1 MTKKIVSILIGLCL
15 LFTAQAMAQPV
26 TQTRVAVDS
35 QIILGALLLGLVFA
49 LFIKLMSYSRRLREL
64 RARAEEGDRRLHQF
78 SEQLPG
84 VLYQFRML
92 PDGSSHYPY
101 ASEGALKMFGVSPE
115 ALMDSP
121 QNLLDRLHPDDVE
134 PYQARIRRSA
144 ETLQGWAGDYRVIL
158 PDGSIHWREGTAS
171 PQRLADGSI
180 LWHGFA
186 ADIDARKAAES
197 QSELLIAALEASAN
211 AIAITDLS
219 GSIEWVNP
227 AFCELT
233 GYTRVELV
241 GGNPRLLKSGM
252 HDAAFYEE
260 MWKSLKSGR
269 SWRGEIVNRRK
280 DGRLIDEELII
291 APVRDAKGST
301 HHYIAIKQNISE
313 RKRMEDELRLQAATD
328 ALTGMANR
336 REFFSRAE
344 SELAR
349 IKRGKA
355 GMAAIIMVDIDH
367 FKRVNDT
374 YGHAVGDVVL
384 RHLADT
390 VTGSLRRSDF
400 SGRIG
405 GEEFALMLPET
416 SVEQGVQ
423 FAERLRVELEQ
434 SKVTTEAGDISYTAS
449 FGLALMSA
457 EDASLDVALARADE
471 ALYRAKGAGRNR
483 VEVTV

>member
-1 MTKKIVSILIGLCL
+1 
-15 LFTAQAMAQPV
+15 
-26 TQTRVAVDS
+26 
-35 QIILGALLLGLVFA
+35 
-49 LFIKLMSYSRRLREL
+49 
-64 RARAEEGDRRLHQF
+64 
-78 SEQLPG
+78 
-84 VLYQFRML
+84 
-92 PDGSSHYPY
+92 
-101 ASEGALKMFGVSPE
+101 
-115 ALMDSP
+115 MDSP

-186 ADIDARKAAES
+186 ADIDDRKAAES

-241 GGNPRLLKSGM
+241 GSNPRLLKSGM

-260 MWKSLKSGR
+260 MWKTLKSGR

-313 RKRMEDELRLQAATD
+313 RKRMEDELRLQATTD

-457 EDASLDVALARADE
+457 DDENLDAALARADE

-483 VEVTV
+483 VEVTT